1 MARVHYRL
9 FYHFVWST
17 WDREPL
23 LVGQIEHEAYA
34 LIQSACKT
42 HNAEVHALGGVAN
55 HVHLLVSLPRTLL
68 IPDFM
73 ETVKGMS
80 SKVLNDTHGSLTWS
94 FKWQG
99 GYGVDTVSLSH
110 LKRLREYIGNQK
122 QHHASNT
129 LWTNCEP
136 D

>member
-23 LVGQIEHEAYA
+23 LVDQFEREAYA
-34 LIQSACKT
+34 LIQSACKMCR
-42 HNAEVHALGGVAN
+42 AEVLALGGVAD

-73 ETVKGMS
+73 ELVKGMS
-80 SKVLNDTHGSLTWS
+80 SKALNDTYRTPTWS

-110 LKRLREYIGNQK
+110 LKRVQAYICG
-122 QHHASNT
+122 
-129 LWTNCEP
+129 
-136 D
+136 